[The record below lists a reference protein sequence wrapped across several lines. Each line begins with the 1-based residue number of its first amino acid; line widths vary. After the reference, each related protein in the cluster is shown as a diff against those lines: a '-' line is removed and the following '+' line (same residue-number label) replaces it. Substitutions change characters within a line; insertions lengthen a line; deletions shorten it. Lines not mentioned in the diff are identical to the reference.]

1 AHRDRRGAR
10 DRRRDQLRDR
20 RRSRLLRSLA
30 RSRRAHGPPH
40 QLAHA
45 RGGEAR
51 ARQGILVRLPHA
63 IEHSL
68 PRKVTLLVL
77 ATTLLALLL
86 SATGLVVY
94 DLRLY
99 ETQRSGDF
107 LSQAEVLARATAP
120 ALSFNDQRSAEK
132 DLSVLQV
139 R

>member
-1 AHRDRRGAR
+1 
-10 DRRRDQLRDR
+10 
-20 RRSRLLRSLA
+20 
-30 RSRRAHGPPH
+30 
-40 QLAHA
+40 
-45 RGGEAR
+45 
-51 ARQGILVRLPHA
+51 VRLPRT
-63 IEHSL
+63 IERSL

-94 DLRLY
+94 DLLLY
-99 ETQRSGDF
+99 ESQRSGDF

-139 R
+139 RSGILEAVFYTRSGQLCASYVRPGAAQSAPALAPRATGYMIGKSHI